1 LISSDF
7 VKLWE
12 PQYDTQKYPIDFYM
26 HHCARARN
34 AEQPG
39 QLKEHLIAL
48 LHWKDGKALAF
59 EPGVN
64 RAKPNTVNPILNLAD
79 DGLADFARLFQDLA
93 QANENDVPECTE
105 SLRRELSE
113 MWKTVV
119 IPAFLL
125 HVARPDRL
133 PIIDQH
139 TVRAFLALTRGE
151 VVKKVKITWELW
163 KDYVNFF
170 KDAVVAAG
178 YDHNLEER
186 CFVDRAL
193 FAWGKSLK
201 GTRGLKSHVR
211 TPQKAPTSQVSS
223 VGRVMSSPV
232 FWGQEVPKTG
242 VIPSACNVLKAVLEY
257 IDLGSLGSLP
267 QYKKQNLRDLQFHKF
282 QQSLLREL
290 LQDPGGE
297 IARQLLQYYKEEMG
311 GGVDVRRLP
320 RPILDVFLV
329 GWANLYGIHGTTRKA
344 NHLHSFGFGGTRNA
358 AVAAVSV
365 GKSTGQL
372 FGLLDDSGAPTSLF
386 HQYFGV

>member
-1 LISSDF
+1 MISSHF

-12 PQYDTQKYPIDFYM
+12 PHYDAEKYPVDFYLR
-26 HHCARARN
+26 HSDSARN
-34 AEQPG
+34 TEQPE
-39 QLKEHLIAL
+39 QLKEDLLAL

-59 EPGVN
+59 VPGVN
-64 RAKPNTVNPILNLAD
+64 RAKPNTVNPIFNLAD
-79 DGLADFARLFQDLA
+79 DRLADFARLYQDFT
-93 QANENDVPECTE
+93 QANENDVPKCME
-105 SLRRELSE
+105 SLRRELSD

-151 VVKKVKITWELW
+151 VVDKPTINWDLW
-163 KDYVNFF
+163 RDYVDFF
-170 KDAVVAAG
+170 QKAVVAAG
-178 YDHNLEER
+178 YDRDLKER
-186 CFVDRAL
+186 CYVDRAL

-201 GTRGLKSHVR
+201 AVAGLKSDVR
-211 TPQKAPTSQVSS
+211 TPPRAPSSQI
-223 VGRVMSSPV
+223 
-232 FWGQEVPKTG
+232 EVPKTG
-242 VIPSACNVLKAVLEY
+242 IIPSACNVLKALEEY
-257 IDLGSLGSLP
+257 LDIGALGSLP
-267 QYKKQNLRDLQFHKF
+267 QYKKQNLRDLQFHEF

-290 LQDPGGE
+290 LQNPGGE
-297 IARQLLQYYKEEMG
+297 IARQLLQYYREEMG

-329 GWANLYGIHGTTRKA
+329 GWASLCGIHETTKRA

-358 AVAAVSV
+358 AMAAVSV

-386 HQYFGV
+386 KKYFGL